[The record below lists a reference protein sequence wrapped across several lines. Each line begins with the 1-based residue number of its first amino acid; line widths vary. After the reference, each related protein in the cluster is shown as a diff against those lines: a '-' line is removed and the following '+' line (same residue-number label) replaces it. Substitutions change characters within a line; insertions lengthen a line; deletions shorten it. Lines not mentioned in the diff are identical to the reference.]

1 MESELVSL
9 GYRDRGCKTAV
20 GVDDNGNV
28 LFNVNVFIIGASRST
43 VAADNC
49 CKRRP
54 VLVQALWCDF
64 GSFPYCMG

>member
-1 MESELVSL
+1 M
-9 GYRDRGCKTAV
+9 RGKV